1 MPLPPSR
8 YLPLLLPVVLC
19 AHGMAQAQSIDY
31 GALERLFQE
40 PVTTSATGSP
50 QRVTDV
56 PASMVIVTA
65 EDIRRSG
72 AYDLPGVL
80 SHVAGVDFQQW
91 TDDQAEISVR
101 GYDQPYSQRV
111 LVLINGRQVYADDY
125 NFTPWSSLPVE
136 LGEIRQIEIVKGPG
150 SALFGFGAVG
160 GVINI
165 VTYDPLYDDIDSAA
179 VSAGS
184 QQLVQGSAIATLPLG
199 QIGGVRI
206 SGGARSNQDFPNA
219 SSESAAADSDLIGHI
234 NQRRDANL
242 DGAARLNDS
251 TSLRVEA
258 STTEVRQNEYNP
270 VYEYDFERFETDSV
284 KAQLSSDGSYGLL
297 QLTAYANRINLASD
311 QGVLGAPVDYTDRMT
326 VLQCED
332 VFKLG
337 VSHTFRAALEYRHES
352 TNTSPI
358 SGADV
363 FYNVI
368 SASGM
373 WSWQLGPSLTLTNAV
388 RLDALTLGRNGSSPL
403 GYPFINSDWDRAR
416 QVPSYNSGL
425 VWRLD
430 DNDTLRLLAARGTL
444 LPNLV
449 ELGALLY
456 RIPGFGGTGIP
467 TLAPTVVDNY
477 EFDWDRQLPQFG
489 AQLRTSVFYQLTD
502 NMISLSGGIAVGPG
516 ALYFTPTAIGDSSA
530 LGGSIS
536 LDGHFLEHWRWGASL
551 RLERISESF
560 GPSAAA
566 AVGQV
571 DPRNETPTRLVKL
584 NIGWGQGRWEN
595 DVYLAYQSQTAGV
608 DYNGFVG
615 TSVIVPACSAVDA
628 RLGYK
633 LNTHLTLAVS
643 GQNLLHA
650 RQVQTSGEPVQR
662 RLLATVSA
670 GF

>member
-1 MPLPPSR
+1 MPPPPSR
-8 YLPLLLPVVLC
+8 YLTLLVLPVVLC
-19 AHGMAQAQSIDY
+19 AHSRAQAQSIDY

-80 SHVAGVDFQQW
+80 SHVAGEDFQQW

-125 NFTPWSSLPVE
+125 SFTPWSSLPVE
-136 LGEIRQIEIVKGPG
+136 LGDIRQIEIVKGPG
-150 SALFGFGAVG
+150 SALFGFDAVG

-165 VTYDPLYDDIDSAA
+165 VTYNPLYDDIDSAA

-184 QQLVQGSAIATLPLG
+184 QQLAQGSAIATLPLG
-199 QIGGVRI
+199 PIGGVRI

-219 SSESAAADSDLIGHI
+219 PASASTDLTGRI
-234 NQRRDANL
+234 NQRREANL
-242 DGAARLNDS
+242 DGAVRVNDS

-258 STTEVRQNEYNP
+258 STTDVNQNEYNP
-270 VYEYDFERFETDSV
+270 VYQYDFEHFDTDSV
-284 KAQLSSDGSYGLL
+284 KAQLSSDSSYGLL
-297 QLTAYANRINLASD
+297 QFTAYVNRMNQTSPM
-311 QGVLGAPVDYTDRMT
+311 GVLGVPVDFTDRLT
-326 VLQCED
+326 VIQAED

-337 VSHTFRAALEYRHES
+337 ASNTFRVALEYRRDS
-352 TNTSPI
+352 TNTSPVT
-358 SGADV
+358 GAEV
-363 FYNVI
+363 FYEVK
-368 SASGM
+368 SASAM
-373 WSWQLGPSLTLTNAV
+373 WNWQLNPTLTLTNAL
-388 RLDALTLGRNGSSPL
+388 RLDALALGRNGSSPP
-403 GYPFINSDWDRAR
+403 GYPFTNSDWDRDL

-430 DNDTLRLLAARGTL
+430 DADTLRLLASRGAL
-444 LPNLV
+444 LPNLI
-449 ELGALLY
+449 ELGSLLY
-456 RIPGFGGTGIP
+456 HLPGFGISGTP
-467 TLAPTVVDNY
+467 TLAPTVVDAY
-477 EFDWDRQLPQFG
+477 ELDWDRALPQFG
-489 AQLRTSVFYQLTD
+489 ANLHTAVFYQCTD
-502 NMISLSGGIAVGPG
+502 DMIALAGGFAAGPG
-516 ALYFTPTAIGDSSA
+516 GVYSTPADIGDSKA
-530 LGGSIS
+530 LGTTIA
-536 LDGHFLEHWRWGASL
+536 LDGRLLEHWRWGASL

-560 GPSAAA
+560 GPAAAA
-566 AVGQV
+566 AVGEV
-571 DPRNETPTRLVKL
+571 DPRNETPGRLAKL
-584 NIGWGQGRWEN
+584 NVGWSQGRWES
-595 DVYLAYQSQTAGV
+595 DIFLGYQSATSGV
-608 DYNGFVG
+608 DYNGFTG
-615 TSVIVPACSAVDA
+615 TPIAVPGYTTVDA
-628 RLGYK
+628 RLAYQV
-633 LNTHLTLAVS
+633 NSHLTLAVS

>member
-1 MPLPPSR
+1 MV
-8 YLPLLLPVVLC
+8 PVALC
-19 AHGMAQAQSIDY
+19 AQHAAHAQSIDY
-31 GALERLFQE
+31 GALEQLFQE

-56 PASMVIVTA
+56 PASMVIITA
-65 EDIRRSG
+65 DDIRRSG

-111 LVLINGRQVYADDY
+111 LVLINGRQVYADNY
-125 NFTPWSSLPVE
+125 SFTPWSSLPVE
-136 LGEIRQIEIVKGPG
+136 LADIRQIELVKGPS
-150 SALFGFGAVG
+150 SALFGFNAVG

-165 VTYDPLYDDIDSAA
+165 VTYNPLYDDIDTAS

-184 QQLVQGSAIATLPLG
+184 QQLAQGSATATLPLG
-199 QIGGVRI
+199 QLGGVRI

-219 SSESAAADSDLIGHI
+219 PAAADSDLTGHI

-242 DGAARLNDS
+242 DGAVRLNDS

-258 STTEVRQNEYNP
+258 STTQVEQNADNP
-270 VYEYDFERFETDSV
+270 AYEYDYERYNADSL
-284 KAQLSSDGSYGLL
+284 KAQLNSDSSYGLL
-297 QLTAYANRINLASD
+297 QLTAYANRLNLASN
-311 QGVLGAPVDYTDRMT
+311 QGVLGAPVNYTDRMT
-326 VLQCED
+326 VLQGED

-337 VSHTFRAALEYRHES
+337 ASQTFRAALEYRHES

-358 SGADV
+358 AGAEVYYD
-363 FYNVI
+363 VI

-373 WSWQLGPSLTLTNAV
+373 WSWQLGPTLTLTNAL
-388 RLDALTLGRNGSSPL
+388 RLDDLRLGRSGSSPA
-403 GYPFINSDWDRAR
+403 GYPFPNSDWDRT
-416 QVPSYNSGL
+416 QQQPSYNSGL

-430 DNDTLRLLAARGTL
+430 DNDTLRLLAARGAL

-449 ELGALLY
+449 ELGSLLY
-456 RIPGFGGTGIP
+456 RVPQFGGTGIP

-489 AQLRTSVFYQLTD
+489 ARLRTAFFYQFTD
-502 NMISLSGGIAVGPG
+502 DMISLAGGLAAGPG
-516 ALYFTPTAIGDSSA
+516 GAYFTPTTIGDSSA
-530 LGGSIS
+530 LGTEIS

-560 GPSAAA
+560 TPATAA

-571 DPRNETPTRLVKL
+571 DPRNETPTRLLKL
-584 NIGWGQGRWEN
+584 NIGWSQGRWES

-615 TSVIVPACSAVDA
+615 TSVIVPAYGAVDA
-628 RLGYK
+628 RFAYQ
-633 LNTHLTLAVS
+633 LNSHLNLALS
-643 GQNLLHA
+643 GQNLLH
-650 RQVQTSGEPVQR
+650 QQQMQTSGEPVQR
-662 RLLATVSA
+662 RWLATVT
-670 GF
+670 GTL